1 MRIAVIAA
9 APIPSRRANS
19 LQVMKTCGSLAQ
31 LGHAVHLYVPGTA
44 SRVTAEEISA
54 HYGLRAVFPI
64 TWLPAWRPL
73 RNYDF
78 SWRAVHAAR
87 RWRADLLFVRPLQA
101 AALAARLGR
110 PTLLD
115 LHDRP
120 HGRFGPRLFR
130 WFVTGRGARRLL
142 TTTRA
147 LRSWLEQGLGMRLPD
162 TFVRV
167 APNGVDL
174 ESYAGLPA
182 PPEARR
188 LFGLPERFTASYT
201 GQLYAGRGLDLL
213 LELARRHP
221 DLGFAWA
228 GGDPEAVD
236 RWRSRLAAA
245 GVENTVLL
253 GFVPN
258 ERLPLLHAASDI
270 LLMPYEERVFLSGG
284 NLSTFYSPMKL
295 FEYMASERAIL
306 SSDLPVLHEILNED
320 NAVLLPPE
328 DIEAWDGALVRLV
341 HDDEGRLRLGR
352 QARRDASR
360 YTWEARARTALD
372 GLEL

>member
-44 SRVTAEEISA
+44 SRMAAEEISA

-64 TWLPAWRPL
+64 TWLPAWGPL

-101 AALAARLGR
+101 AALAARLGW

-147 LRSWLEQGLGMRLPD
+147 LRNWLEQGLGMRLPD

-182 PPEARR
+182 PPR
-188 LFGLPERFTASYT
+188 
-201 GQLYAGRGLDLL
+201 
-213 LELARRHP
+213 
-221 DLGFAWA
+221 
-228 GGDPEAVD
+228 
-236 RWRSRLAAA
+236 
-245 GVENTVLL
+245 
-253 GFVPN
+253 
-258 ERLPLLHAASDI
+258 HAASSV
-270 LLMPYEERVFLSGG
+270 Y
-284 NLSTFYSPMKL
+284 
-295 FEYMASERAIL
+295 
-306 SSDLPVLHEILNED
+306 
-320 NAVLLPPE
+320 
-328 DIEAWDGALVRLV
+328 
-341 HDDEGRLRLGR
+341 
-352 QARRDASR
+352 RRDSPQATPGSSTRDAGWICCSSWRAGTRSWVSPGRGAIQKLSIAGAHAWQRPVWRIRSCWASSR
-360 YTWEARARTALD
+360 MSGCRCCTPQVISC
-372 GLEL
+372 